1 MQLFQL
7 NELTIYRI
15 SEKAI
20 SVSFGEVIDKEI
32 LANISNLNRWILA
45 NPFEGFLTTVPAYAT
60 LTLFYNPHLVY
71 HNKIFRGLTC
81 FDKIVDYLSQFSF
94 SRVATDIKTSEV
106 IEIPVCYDDE
116 FGLDLADLAIY
127 YQLKKEEIIQIHS
140 SALYTVYM
148 IGFVPGFA
156 YLGGLAEILT
166 APRKSN
172 PRKEVPAGSVGIAGQ
187 QTGIYP
193 LNTPGG
199 WQIIGQTPLNL
210 FDVNREQPSLLKAGD
225 QVKFIPISVKDFS
238 VYSKNL

>member
-1 MQLFQL
+1 MPPFQL
-7 NELTIYRI
+7 NELTIYQI

-20 SVSFGEVIDKEI
+20 SISFGEVIDKKI
-32 LANISNLNRWILA
+32 LANIRNLNKWILA

-60 LTLFYNPHLVY
+60 LTLFYNPLLVH
-71 HNKIFRGLTC
+71 HNKIFKGLTC
-81 FDKIVDYLSQFSF
+81 FDKIVDYLNQFSF
-94 SRVATDIKTSEV
+94 LDVDFDIKTSEI
-106 IEIPVCYDDE
+106 IEIPVCYEDE
-116 FGLDLADLAIY
+116 FGLDLTDLAIY

-156 YLGGLAEILT
+156 YLGGMAEILA
-166 APRKSN
+166 APRKPN

-210 FDVNREQPSLLKAGD
+210 FDVIREQPSLLKAGD
-225 QVKFIPISVKDFS
+225 QVKFVPISVHDF
-238 VYSKNL
+238 YAYPKNL